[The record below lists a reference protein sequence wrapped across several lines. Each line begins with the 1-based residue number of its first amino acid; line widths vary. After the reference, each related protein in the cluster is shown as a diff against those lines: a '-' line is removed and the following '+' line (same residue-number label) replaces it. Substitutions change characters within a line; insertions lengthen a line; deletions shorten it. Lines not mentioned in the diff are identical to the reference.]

1 MNKTLAQILGSAYAA
16 QVMGQ
21 GSVTNVTS
29 QFVQV
34 AKKDASLLAEA
45 RAELSRTQNVDPKQC
60 FASAQ
65 VAKFLQQAL
74 TQVDNANPSP

>member
-16 QVMGQ
+16 QVMGR
-21 GSVTNVTS
+21 GTVADVTN
-29 QFVQV
+29 QFVTA
-34 AKKDASLLAEA
+34 AKKDASLLTEA